1 MCEKNPE
8 RDAILFLAPFTIV
21 LFDASDAFSLCK
33 NEWKKKI
40 KKLKTG
46 VSSINENVSKKL

>member
-1 MCEKNPE
+1 MCEINPE

-46 VSSINENVSKKL
+46 VDIHE